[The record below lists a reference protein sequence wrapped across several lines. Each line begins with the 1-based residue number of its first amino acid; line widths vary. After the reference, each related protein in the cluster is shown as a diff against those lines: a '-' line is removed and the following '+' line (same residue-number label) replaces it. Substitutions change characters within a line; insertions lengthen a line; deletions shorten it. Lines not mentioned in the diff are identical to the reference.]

1 MSLIKMNQVII
12 EFNLNDNIKV
22 NTDKV
27 KQKNKLKMRT
37 PQRLKQTSI

>member
-27 KQKNKLKMRT
+27 KQKNKLKN
-37 PQRLKQTSI
+37 

>member
-1 MSLIKMNQVII
+1 MNQVII

-27 KQKNKLKMRT
+27 KQKNKLKNWT